1 MLQISLKKFLW
12 LKKLNPYEP
21 FGGDINVKVDWS
33 NYATKAD
40 LKNISHVDASS
51 FTLKSNLASL
61 KTEVDKLDIGNL
73 VPVPIDLSKPSDVV
87 KNDVVKKVTYD
98 KLVEKVNKIDVSGFV
113 LKNKYDTDKTELENK
128 IIIVQSRHCQF
139 VLKANYIIDK
149 SKLEKKIRDTSKLVK
164 KTDYNTIITE
174 IENKSP
180 NISNLTKIT
189 DFNTKVTKIEK
200 KLTDHNHDEY
210 ITTPEF
216 NDLAARV
223 FAARLKQANLVP
235 KTDLDDK
242 LKSIN
247 QKINSNKVKHFL
259 VENELKKNCKHVI
272 QFTLEVKFIL

>member
-1 MLQISLKKFLW
+1 M
-12 LKKLNPYEP
+12 
-21 FGGDINVKVDWS
+21 
-33 NYATKAD
+33 
-40 LKNISHVDASS
+40 
-51 FTLKSNLASL
+51 
-61 KTEVDKLDIGNL
+61 

-87 KNDVVKKVTYD
+87 KNDVVKKATYD

-180 NISNLTKIT
+180 NISNLIKIT

-235 KTDLDDK
+235 RTDLDDK

-259 VENELKKNCKHVI
+259 VENELKKTTNM
-272 QFTLEVKFIL
+272 

>member
-1 MLQISLKKFLW
+1 M
-12 LKKLNPYEP
+12 
-21 FGGDINVKVDWS
+21 
-33 NYATKAD
+33 
-40 LKNISHVDASS
+40 
-51 FTLKSNLASL
+51 
-61 KTEVDKLDIGNL
+61 
-73 VPVPIDLSKPSDVV
+73 
-87 KNDVVKKVTYD
+87 
-98 KLVEKVNKIDVSGFV
+98 
-113 LKNKYDTDKTELENK
+113 
-128 IIIVQSRHCQF
+128 
-139 VLKANYIIDK
+139 
-149 SKLEKKIRDTSKLVK
+149 K

-180 NISNLTKIT
+180 NISNLIKIT

-247 QKINSNKVKHFL
+247 QKINSNKVKHLL
-259 VENELKKNCKHVI
+259 VENELKKTANM
-272 QFTLEVKFIL
+272 